1 MARQYEVRAAVQIQ
15 TEAENL
21 IAFMLERDEEIRE
34 RLRRLAGLAQRMHES
49 QEAARQSDFKDT

>member
-1 MARQYEVRAAVQIQ
+1 MARQYEVRASVQIQ

-34 RLRRLAGLAQRMHES
+34 RLRRLAGLAQRKHES
-49 QEAARQSDFKDT
+49 QEAAVRGDFKDM

>member
-34 RLRRLAGLAQRMHES
+34 RLRRLAGLAQRRHES